1 MRRYHIGSG
10 MGREEIEIVH
20 KGVGGRVE
28 REQDVT
34 RRDGE

>member
-10 MGREEIEIVH
+10 IGREEIEIVH
-20 KGVGGRVE
+20 KGVE